1 MSWAVVW
8 WSTCHSMWHLTCS
21 VLPEMTWHL
30 TSDTRPFSRAAKSTF
45 ASLLTMMDAF
55 LYCGWSTSCKGFI
68 SGQGEPCKFS
78 FQVMGRSCA
87 PQKNLTWKL
96 KICKKNQKKNPQKN
110 NKKAKTTHIHVR
122 DILQGT
128 EKKRERLRHRNGGR
142 GPQMCQGLERYKS
155 LWCKLLQWWCCAES
169 TEVTRKRYMRAYARA
184 RTHGGNGENI
194 WICATCLKE
203 VI

>member
-96 KICKKNQKKNPQKN
+96 KICKKIQKKPPK
-110 NKKAKTTHIHVR
+110 KTTKKPKQHIYMWETFFKA
-122 DILQGT
+122 Q
-128 EKKRERLRHRNGGR
+128 
-142 GPQMCQGLERYKS
+142 
-155 LWCKLLQWWCCAES
+155 
-169 TEVTRKRYMRAYARA
+169 RKRGKDWDTEMEEGDHRCARA
-184 RTHGGNGENI
+184 WSDTSHYGVNCSNGDVVLRAQRSQESDTCVHMQEHAHTEEMERTSGYVPP
-194 WICATCLKE
+194 A
-203 VI
+203 